1 MSWQTFWKRPD
12 RNQCG
17 FFVDYA
23 WSLPQLLNS
32 APNTRAT
39 MDDAHAP
46 ALTFEFHVIVCVT
59 NQCSS
64 FNFLQPL
71 KNVKTI
77 LSLRLVLTQVA
88 GQLLIGSCT
97 ALSRQILG
105 LCSQRIAQGLA
116 RDRCSVHDGGMNE

>member
-1 MSWQTFWKRPD
+1 
-12 RNQCG
+12 
-17 FFVDYA
+17 
-23 WSLPQLLNS
+23 
-32 APNTRAT
+32 

-77 LSLRLVLTQVA
+77 LNFTGCTNPGGRWELSGVGWSTVSLS
-88 GQLLIGSCT
+88 LLLPKHC
-97 ALSRQILG
+97 
-105 LCSQRIAQGLA
+105 
-116 RDRCSVHDGGMNE
+116 